1 MVQKGKSK
9 EKPILEF
16 ERNDEK
22 FKEQTIYLTQE
33 NSQWNIK
40 F

>member
-1 MVQKGKSK
+1 MVHKGKSK

-16 ERNDEK
+16 ERNDDK
-22 FKEQTIYLTQE
+22 FKEQTTYLIQE